1 MNLWWST
8 LCDFS
13 FDHPDY
19 LLRIILKFLIPF
31 SVRLMPSWS
40 LMWNSPSK
48 KWCCCTIAISVLSI
62 HVVRILAAILS
73 NCVVRRRCRYMY
85 SSLRMRIW
93 ATMKGISKSK
103 CMGGFARE
111 EPLAVSGSSSQS
123 HSGIAQEYQS
133 TAVMQILDG
142 LLWISKDSDNWPPCP
157 LRLIRL
163 VGFEYQLLTKRHIH
177 AFTTDWYRWYRRTFY
192 SMSSKAFSI
201 EHITSCISSLSVCSS
216 ERLTHM
222 RQTLS

>member
-1 MNLWWST
+1 MLLYYSNFST
-8 LCDFS
+8 VNTCCKNPCSYIVKLCG
-13 FDHPDY
+13 
-19 LLRIILKFLIPF
+19 KEM
-31 SVRLMPSWS
+31 VQ
-40 LMWNSPSK
+40 
-48 KWCCCTIAISVLSI
+48 I
-62 HVVRILAAILS
+62 HVQQLAYENPGYHERHIQ
-73 NCVVRRRCRYMY
+73 
-85 SSLRMRIW
+85 I
-93 ATMKGISKSK
+93 K
-103 CMGGFARE
+103 MGGFARE